1 MEQYTQPLITQVDA
15 LSDANKNLILHR
27 LTRLFPEIVQYE
39 IKSLQKSKTQ
49 KPEPIIE
56 QQPPQPNIEFVSRQS
71 TLDPDHIDI
80 GTTIIKS
87 SSSPNNEQQQQHE
100 QIIAAKLESLG
111 WSELDDLMAEFSFDA
126 PFHFGAKSRSRRK
139 SEKQCSDHV
148 EKQLNAWKKE
158 KAIEEIDVIQ
168 KIKQEKKKN
177 SNKKKIGKNQAE
189 KVMLMMGIQN
199 VKDNERDIEAI
210 CNAST
215 KARRK
220 LI

>member
-1 MEQYTQPLITQVDA
+1 MG
-15 LSDANKNLILHR
+15 KNLILHR

-49 KPEPIIE
+49 KTEPIIE
-56 QQPPQPNIEFVSRQS
+56 QQHPQPNIEFISRQS

-80 GTTIIKS
+80 GTTII
-87 SSSPNNEQQQQHE
+87 NEQQQHE
-100 QIIAAKLESLG
+100 NIIAAKLESLG

>member
-56 QQPPQPNIEFVSRQS
+56 QQPPQPNIELISRQS

-80 GTTIIKS
+80 GTPIIKS
-87 SSSPNNEQQQQHE
+87 SSSPNNEPQQHE

-111 WSELDDLMAEFSFDA
+111 WSDLDDLMAEFSFDA

-148 EKQLNAWKKE
+148 E
-158 KAIEEIDVIQ
+158 
-168 KIKQEKKKN
+168 
-177 SNKKKIGKNQAE
+177 
-189 KVMLMMGIQN
+189 
-199 VKDNERDIEAI
+199 
-210 CNAST
+210 
-215 KARRK
+215 
-220 LI
+220 